1 MAKGKIVRWETIYF
15 NFRLD
20 IGGSN
25 LNHVNEFVTKTKLT
39 NENEISEKT
48 KSQSTLSKTLRKSKE
63 ITARGLPS
71 LFEGSIESHITE
83 RVCNMVHFLIAINR
97 FSSFI

>member
-20 IGGSN
+20 FGGSN
-25 LNHVNEFVTKTKLT
+25 LNHVNEFVPKTKLT

-71 LFEGSIESHITE
+71 LSERSIESHITE
-83 RVCNMVHFLIAINR
+83 RVCNMVHFLIAIN
-97 FSSFI
+97 